1 VPSPTTARRGNILA
15 HGLFGGW
22 LTLPKCG
29 GNVMQRSLTAVIALA
44 AAAGFIGLAQA
55 QTSTTTTPS
64 STAPSTQ
71 ATAPSATAPSTT
83 TATSPSAPAYPSMA
97 PANPSAARPAPQASA
112 QHPAAGNSFWSRN
125 ISEDEVRQAQQNLQ
139 AQGLYRGPVDG
150 KVGSQMERA
159 VAQYQRQH
167 GLRQT
172 GTLDE
177 QTMGQLGGAGPAI
190 GSSAP
195 PAGATPAPAASGSMT
210 PSMAP
215 NASTTTS
222 PIGAG
227 GTSTGTTTTA
237 PSTSPTQPVTR

>member
-1 VPSPTTARRGNILA
+1 
-15 HGLFGGW
+15 
-22 LTLPKCG
+22 
-29 GNVMQRSLTAVIALA
+29 MQRSLTAVIALA
-44 AAAGFIGLAQA
+44 AAAGFIGLAEA
-55 QTSTTTTPS
+55 QTSTTATTPS

-83 TATSPSAPAYPSMA
+83 TATNPSAAPTNPSMA

-112 QHPAAGNSFWSRN
+112 QPSAGGNSFWSRN
-125 ISEDEVRQAQQNLQ
+125 LSQDEVRQAQQQLQ

-150 KVGSQMERA
+150 MVGSQMHRA
-159 VAQYQRQH
+159 LAQFQQQN

-177 QTMGQLGGAGPAI
+177 QTVARLGGGGPAI

-195 PAGATPAPAASGSMT
+195 PAGTTPAPASGSMT
-210 PSMAP
+210 PSTAP
-215 NASTTTS
+215 SASTTTS

-227 GTSTGTTTTA
+227 GTSTGTSTTA
-237 PSTSPTQPVTR
+237 PSPSPTQPVTR